1 MVVSSLTFEVL
12 EERGKI
18 TMLIYIKFVIL
29 LYFFFFQLKMNL
41 FYVFCFPFWSNICI
55 LWEGGTW
62 HWKVMARRSSLMF
75 GFCKG

>member
-1 MVVSSLTFEVL
+1 
-12 EERGKI
+12 
-18 TMLIYIKFVIL
+18 
-29 LYFFFFQLKMNL
+29 
-41 FYVFCFPFWSNICI
+41 